1 MRANKKFINLLLVLL
16 SFMMLTACNRAKDPS
31 LPLEDYQ
38 DPDGRFVFAIPEGWQ
53 TKAEDQLLTITPAD
67 YAGTEEEIILYVYA
81 SPSNTTD
88 TATHLDLAKQQIEPF
103 LSEHIDQAY
112 EVVNQGETRVDKI
125 PAMLLDF
132 AKPHQDTYMLGRVL
146 IVAMPFYVLVFLGTG
161 IEADWEAFLPTF
173 KEMLDQFDLLS
184 VPEPVI

>member
-67 YAGTEEEIILYVYA
+67 YAGTEEETILYVYA
-81 SPSNTTD
+81 SPSYTTD

-146 IVAMPFYVLVFLGTG
+146 IVAMPFYVLVFLPTP
-161 IEADWEAFLPTF
+161 IEADWEAFLPSF
-173 KEMLDQFDLLS
+173 KEMFDLFVLLF
-184 VPEPVI
+184 VPVAVI